1 MLQPYF
7 LRNVPATHLCNITRI
22 QLAYDERTA
31 AFDTFSDV
39 HISEHCAPC
48 NIDRWLT
55 LIRDRLT
62 DVREIDV
69 FIYPEN
75 SNVRRFSDIR
85 KYIRQPWTKRIL
97 ALQHHQGLRQLRM
110 HVRFDEPT
118 IVSGVEELLEGL
130 FQTLVV
136 EDGKSKDSLRHSS
149 PLCQHRAGFIQA

>member
-39 HISEHCAPC
+39 HISAHCAPC

-118 IVSGVEELLEGL
+118 TVSGVEELLEGL

-136 EDGKSKDSLRHSS
+136 EDGKSKESLRHSS
-149 PLCQHRAGFIQA
+149 PLCQHRAGFIRA

>member
-7 LRNVPATHLCNITRI
+7 LRNVPATHLCNTTRI

-97 ALQHHQGLRQLRM
+97 ALQHHKGLRQLRM

-118 IVSGVEELLEGL
+118 TISGVEELLEDL

-136 EDGKSKDSLRHSS
+136 EDGKSKESLRHSS